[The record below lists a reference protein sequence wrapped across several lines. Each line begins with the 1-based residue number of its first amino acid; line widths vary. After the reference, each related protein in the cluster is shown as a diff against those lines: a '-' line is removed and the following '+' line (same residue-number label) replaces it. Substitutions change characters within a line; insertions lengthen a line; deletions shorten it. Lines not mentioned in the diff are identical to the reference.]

1 MQKKPLA
8 VFEKIFY
15 YFLVLNPLLDIASGF
30 QLYLMNGGA
39 GGMLSSLDLVN
50 QPAVSPSFGVRMVM
64 LVCLALYVLMKRDWK
79 TVALMASIGVV
90 FAATVGY
97 ELLRGADFSLWQDI
111 LYIVRFCYN
120 LLILIVYREVLL
132 GLGLDTEGLRRKMDA
147 VVAWTLAVIFAAIVI
162 PYLLGMGFYTYADP
176 LGYRGCRGFFYSGN
190 DVTAT
195 LMLMLPMAFDGLLRR
210 RESFKT
216 RSGFTLLLAP
226 GFALLSMLIIGTKTA
241 FLAAGVTVGALLVYC
256 LIDWKRTASKDELT
270 YFMTAI
276 LTTLIMFGMVT
287 LLSGGQVIGAI
298 SESYSATDKQLEMNG
313 AAAILSGRTGKLVN
327 AFREWKSLL
336 PVSALFG
343 IGRGSQEWVIEMDLC
358 EVFLYY
364 GLLGTVLM
372 LWLYLKHGLLFL
384 KDFFTRFSR
393 TALCCALSLGL
404 CVGYLASAGHTLF
417 SVTSGFYFAFVL
429 LYARV
434 FCSERGLDTRIL

>member
-1 MQKKPLA
+1 MQKKTLA
-8 VFEKIFY
+8 IFEKIFY

-64 LVCLALYVLMKRDWK
+64 LLCLALYVLFKKDWK

-90 FAATVGY
+90 FIATVGF
-97 ELLRGADFSLWQDI
+97 EIARGADFSLWQDI

-120 LLILIVYREVLL
+120 LLILIVYREVLI
-132 GLGLDTEGLRRKMDA
+132 GLGLDTERLRRRLDA
-147 VVAWTLAVIFAAIVI
+147 VVAWTLSVIFAAIVI

-195 LMLMLPMAFDGLLRR
+195 LMLMLPMAFDALLRR
-210 RESFKT
+210 RESYKT
-216 RSGFTLLLAP
+216 RSGLMLLLAP

-241 FLAAGVTVGALLVYC
+241 FLAAGVTVAALLIYC
-256 LIDWKRTASKDELT
+256 IIDWKRTGAKTELNR
-270 YFMTAI
+270 FLTAI
-276 LTTLIMFGMVT
+276 AAALVMFGAVT

-298 SESYSATDKQLEMNG
+298 SDSYEATGEFVEMNG
-313 AAAILSGRTGKLVN
+313 AAAILSGRTGKLIN
-327 AFREWKSLL
+327 AFNEWKGLL

-343 IGRGSQEWVIEMDLC
+343 IGRGSQTWVIEMDLC

-364 GLLGTVLM
+364 GLLGTALM
-372 LWLYLKHGLLFL
+372 LWLYLKHGILFL

>member
-8 VFEKIFY
+8 LLEKIFY
-15 YFLVLNPLLDIASGF
+15 YFLVLNPLLDIASGI
-30 QLYLMNGGA
+30 QLYLLNGGA
-39 GGMLSSLDLVN
+39 GSMLSSLDLVN
-50 QPAVSPSFGVRMVM
+50 QPSVSPSFGVRMII
-64 LVCLALYVLMKRDWK
+64 LLCLALYVLLKKDWK

-97 ELLRGADFSLWQDI
+97 EILRGADFSLWQDI

-120 LLILIVYREVLL
+120 LLILIVYREVLI
-132 GLGLDTEGLRRKMDA
+132 GLGLDTESLRRKMDA
-147 VVAWTLAVIFAAIVI
+147 VVAWTLAVVFAAIVI

-210 RESFKT
+210 RESIKT
-216 RSGFTLLLAP
+216 RSGITLLLAP

-241 FLAAGVTVGALLVYC
+241 FLAAGVTVAALLIYC
-256 LIDWKRTASKDELT
+256 LVDWKRTGNKTELS
-270 YFMTAI
+270 YFVIAI
-276 LTTLIMFGMVT
+276 LTALAMFGLVT
-287 LLSGGQVIGAI
+287 LFSGGQVIGAI
-298 SESYSATDKQLEMNG
+298 SESYNATGEQLDMNG

-343 IGRGSQEWVIEMDLC
+343 IGRGSQTWVIEMDLC

-372 LWLYLKHGLLFL
+372 LWLYLKHGILFL
-384 KDFFTRFSR
+384 KDLFTRFSR

-434 FCSERGLDTRIL
+434 FCAERGLDTRIL

>member
-216 RSGFTLLLAP
+216 RSGFMLLLAP

>member
-79 TVALMASIGVV
+79 TVALMASVGVV

-256 LIDWKRTASKDELT
+256 LIDWKRTANKDELT

>member
-1 MQKKPLA
+1 MQKKTLA

-256 LIDWKRTASKDELT
+256 LIDWKRTANKDELT

>member
-8 VFEKIFY
+8 LLEKIFY
-15 YFLVLNPLLDIASGF
+15 YFLVLNPLLDIASGI
-30 QLYLMNGGA
+30 QLYLLNGGA
-39 GGMLSSLDLVN
+39 GSMLSSLDLVN
-50 QPAVSPSFGVRMVM
+50 QPSVSPSFGVRMII
-64 LVCLALYVLMKRDWK
+64 LLCLALYVLLKKDWK

-97 ELLRGADFSLWQDI
+97 EILRGADFSLWQDI

-120 LLILIVYREVLL
+120 LLILIVYREVLI
-132 GLGLDTEGLRRKMDA
+132 GLGLDTESLRRKMDA
-147 VVAWTLAVIFAAIVI
+147 VVAWTLAVVFAAIVI

-210 RESFKT
+210 RESIKT
-216 RSGFTLLLAP
+216 RSGITLLLAP

-241 FLAAGVTVGALLVYC
+241 FLAAGVTVAALLIYC
-256 LIDWKRTASKDELT
+256 LVDWKRTGNKTELS
-270 YFMTAI
+270 YFVIAI
-276 LTTLIMFGMVT
+276 FTTLAMFGLVT
-287 LLSGGQVIGAI
+287 LFSGGQVIGAI
-298 SESYSATDKQLEMNG
+298 SESYGATEEFIAMNG
-313 AAAILSGRTGKLVN
+313 AEAILSGRTGKLVN

-343 IGRGSQEWVIEMDLC
+343 IGRGSQTWVIEMDLC

-372 LWLYLKHGLLFL
+372 LWLYLKHGILFL

-434 FCSERGLDTRIL
+434 FCAERGLDTRIL

>member
-8 VFEKIFY
+8 IFEKIFY

-256 LIDWKRTASKDELT
+256 LIDWKRTANKDELT

-364 GLLGTVLM
+364 GLLGTLLM